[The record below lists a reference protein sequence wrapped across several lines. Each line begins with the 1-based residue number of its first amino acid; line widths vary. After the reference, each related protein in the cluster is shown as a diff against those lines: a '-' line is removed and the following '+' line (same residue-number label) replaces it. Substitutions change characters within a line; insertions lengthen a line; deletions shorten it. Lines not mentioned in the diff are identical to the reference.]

1 MKIRDI
7 VALAVVAYLLC
18 GCDEVRTRLH
28 MMPNQDEQECLN
40 SERLNFK
47 DPDVLF
53 VANLGDRGWKLE
65 PKTYW
70 VRYKA
75 KNSYGAY
82 LQGNMLCKQS
92 GGKWVRDTS
101 NELIISL
108 SVIASLLEDDIAQM
122 KSGNRPKSRISG
134 RSTEKNSDEAYMDA
148 KVIVNERP
156 DSLASYYA
164 KDKQANV
171 GKN

>member
-1 MKIRDI
+1 MKIKDI
-7 VALAVVAYLLC
+7 VALAVIIYLLS

-47 DPDVLF
+47 DPDVVF

-65 PKTYW
+65 PNTYW

-92 GGKWVRDTS
+92 DKKWVRDTTT
-101 NELIISL
+101 EYLIALSIST
-108 SVIASLLEDDIAQM
+108 SLLEEELGMM
-122 KSGNRPKSRISG
+122 KSNPNYQRRFKGTTAEDGANV
-134 RSTEKNSDEAYMDA
+134 AYKFAIEVM
-148 KVIVNERP
+148 NESP
-156 DSLASYYA
+156 GSIANYA
-164 KDKQANV
+164 KEAHRDVDKH
-171 GKN
+171 